1 MSDHIY
7 QAFKDAR
14 NVLNE
19 FMENDKNIENVNAAC
34 EAMINS
40 INNGGKILSCGN
52 GGSLCDS
59 MHFAEELTGR
69 FRKDRRA
76 LPAVSIS
83 NPAHITCVANDF
95 GYEEIFSRG
104 VEAWGK
110 NGDTLLAISTS
121 GNSENVI
128 RAVKAAKLL
137 GIKTVGLLGKD
148 GGKLI
153 SLVDIPIHV
162 PSPISDRIQ
171 EVHIK
176 VIHILIEGIERSLF
190 PEHYNQA

>member
-190 PEHYNQA
+190 PEHYNQT